1 VDPDRMMDK
10 PLDVLLESLEHAER
24 INKLQQV
31 Q

>member
-1 VDPDRMMDK
+1 MMAK
-10 PLDVLLESLEHAER
+10 PLDVLQESLEHAQR